1 MNTRDWWEKY
11 HAYEWVNVGIN
22 GIEQTKYFADV
33 LLGNLDIEL
42 YGDVLDYGCALGQ
55 MTKELSKHA
64 NAEGYDYSRTAIE
77 QARKMYPELT
87 FTSDIPQKKYD
98 FVISS
103 NVLEHYEDPVEE
115 MQNQLKLAKDYFIA
129 MTPYK
134 DGPNETHPS
143 RIDENTFPGVIGGF
157 KQESVKIV
165 PTTNPNMCYCPQ
177 IIFVY
182 RRILK

>member
-1 MNTRDWWEKY
+1 MNTRDWREKY
-11 HAYEWVNVGIN
+11 HAYDWVNVGIN

-98 FVISS
+98 FVVSS
-103 NVLEHYEDPVEE
+103 NVLEHYEDPIEE
-115 MQNQLKLAKDYFIA
+115 MQNQLKLRKIA
-129 MTPYK
+129 LSP
-134 DGPNETHPS
+134 
-143 RIDENTFPGVIGGF
+143 
-157 KQESVKIV
+157 
-165 PTTNPNMCYCPQ
+165 
-177 IIFVY
+177 
-182 RRILK
+182 